1 MNFGNGIT
9 EILAV
14 RKVKCLKEVLERKL
28 SVATKLPKMGEKKKE
43 FNYLGQEVAEN
54 EQLAQKKKKKKIINM
69 TDAHLLYISVVHRT

>member
-43 FNYLGQEVAEN
+43 FNYLGHEVAEN
-54 EQLAQKKKKKKIINM
+54 EQLAKKKMIINM